1 MTYSPVVWFDVEG
14 YARFAELV
22 RGPDASIPLDEVAL
36 CIAAQAQPDVDVAKN
51 LALLDEL
58 ADGCPAPTLD
68 ALIAYLFQ
76 SGRFTGNTADYYDPR
91 NSFLHE
97 VLDRRVGI
105 PITLSVVALEVG
117 RRIGVPLAG
126 VGLPGHFLLRDKVDD
141 TVFVDPFHR
150 GRFLDAA
157 DCQKLYG
164 ALAGDAARWDPSYL
178 DPVSRR
184 SIVLRLL
191 NNLKAIYLRRADVN
205 SLGWVLKLR
214 AAVPGVGKQQQ
225 AAYARLM
232 ARYN

>member
-1 MTYSPVVWFDVEG
+1 VEVSE
-14 YARFAELV
+14 RFAELV
-22 RGPDASIPLDEVAL
+22 GGPDASIPLDEVAL
-36 CIAAQAQPDVDVAKN
+36 CIAAHAHPEVDIAKS

-68 ALIAYLFQ
+68 ALVAYLFQ
-76 SGRFTGNTADYYDPR
+76 SGRFSGNTADYYDPR

-126 VGLPGHFLLRDKVDD
+126 VGLPGHFLLRDKVDE
-141 TVFVDPFHR
+141 TVFIDPFHR
-150 GRFLDAA
+150 GRLLDAA
-157 DCQKLYG
+157 ACQKLHR
-164 ALAGDAARWDPSYL
+164 AIAGETARWDPSYL
-178 DPVSRR
+178 DPVTRR

-191 NNLKAIYLRRADVN
+191 NNLKAIYLRRADVH

-214 AAVPGVGKQQQ
+214 AAVPGVSKEQQG
-225 AAYARLM
+225 AYARLM

>member
-1 MTYSPVVWFDVEG
+1 MEG

-36 CIAAQAQPDVDVAKN
+36 SIAAHAHPDVDVAKN

-58 ADGCPAPTLD
+58 AEGCPAPTLD

-76 SGRFTGNTADYYDPR
+76 SGRFSGNTADYYDPR

-150 GRFLDAA
+150 GRFLNAA
-157 DCQKLYG
+157 DCQKLHS
-164 ALAGDAARWDPSYL
+164 ALAGDAGRWDPSYL
-178 DPVSRR
+178 DAVSRR

-214 AAVPGVGKQQQ
+214 AAVPGVSKQQQ
-225 AAYARLM
+225 AAYARLI